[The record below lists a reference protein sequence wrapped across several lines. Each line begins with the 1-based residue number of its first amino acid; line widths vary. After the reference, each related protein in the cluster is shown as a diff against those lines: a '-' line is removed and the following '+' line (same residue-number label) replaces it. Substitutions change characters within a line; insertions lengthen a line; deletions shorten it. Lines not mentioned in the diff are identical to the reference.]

1 MFKLMTDTSAN
12 LEPDVIS
19 AYDIG
24 VIPFNYYLNGDE
36 RTCMDIAAFDGKAY
50 YDAIRSGAK
59 ASTSQVPPQRYIE
72 YMEPVLKQGLD
83 ILFIGMSSGISGSYS
98 SAATAAQEL
107 RDLFFIGLAAGISGA
122 YSSAETAARELR
134 ELYPERRIVT
144 VDTLGASLGEGLFVI
159 RAGEM
164 MREGAD
170 MEEIAREI
178 INTRH
183 KMCQVFTVDD
193 IMHLRRTG
201 RLSNIAAMIGSVL
214 NIKPLLKGDGEG
226 KIVCFQKVRGK
237 KTALKAIAAKYDELV
252 ENAADQ
258 IVGIAHAD
266 CSDDAAA
273 LAEMIRVKNP
283 PKQIMTVC
291 YEPVTGAHVGPGA
304 LALFFIGSSRE
315 AI

>member
-50 YDAIRSGAK
+50 YNAIRSGAK

-98 SAATAAQEL
+98 SA
-107 RDLFFIGLAAGISGA
+107 
-122 YSSAETAARELR
+122 ETAASELR
-134 ELYPERRIVT
+134 EQYPERKIIT
-144 VDTLGASLGEGLFVI
+144 VDTL
-159 RAGEM
+159 
-164 MREGAD
+164 
-170 MEEIAREI
+170 
-178 INTRH
+178 
-183 KMCQVFTVDD
+183 
-193 IMHLRRTG
+193 
-201 RLSNIAAMIGSVL
+201 
-214 NIKPLLKGDGEG
+214 IKPLLKGDGEG

-237 KTALKAIAAKYDELV
+237 KNALKAIAAKYDELV

-304 LALFFIGSSRE
+304 LALFFIGRSRE

>member
-1 MFKLMTDTSAN
+1 M
-12 LEPDVIS
+12 I
-19 AYDIG
+19 Y
-24 VIPFNYYLNGDE
+24 
-36 RTCMDIAAFDGKAY
+36 C
-50 YDAIRSGAK
+50 
-59 ASTSQVPPQRYIE
+59 
-72 YMEPVLKQGLD
+72 
-83 ILFIGMSSGISGSYS
+83 SSGISGSYS
-98 SAATAAQEL
+98 SA
-107 RDLFFIGLAAGISGA
+107 
-122 YSSAETAARELR
+122 ETAANELR
-134 ELYPERRIVT
+134 EQYPERKIIT
-144 VDTLGASLGEGLFVI
+144 VDTLSASLGEGLFVI

-178 INTRH
+178 INMRH

-237 KTALKAIAAKYDELV
+237 KNALKAIAAKYDELV

-304 LALFFIGSSRE
+304 LALFFMGSSRE

>member
-50 YDAIRSGAK
+50 YNAIRSGAK

-98 SAATAAQEL
+98 SA
-107 RDLFFIGLAAGISGA
+107 
-122 YSSAETAARELR
+122 ETAANELR
-134 ELYPERRIVT
+134 EQYPERKIIT
-144 VDTLGASLGEGLFVI
+144 VDTLSASLGEGLFVI

-178 INTRH
+178 INMRH

-237 KTALKAIAAKYDELV
+237 KNALKAIAAKYDELV

-266 CSDDAAA
+266 CPDDAAA
-273 LAEMIRVKNP
+273 LAEMIRAKNP

-304 LALFFIGSSRE
+304 LALFFMGSSRE

>member
-36 RTCMDIAAFDGKAY
+36 RTCMDIAAFNGKAY

-72 YMEPVLKQGLD
+72 YMEPVLRQGLD
-83 ILFIGMSSGISGSYS
+83 ILSSGISGSYS
-98 SAATAAQEL
+98 SA
-107 RDLFFIGLAAGISGA
+107 
-122 YSSAETAARELR
+122 ETAANELR
-134 ELYPERRIVT
+134 EQYSERKIIT
-144 VDTLGASLGEGLFVI
+144 VDTLSASLGEGIFVI

-237 KTALKAIAAKYDELV
+237 KNAIKAIAAKYEELV
-252 ENAADQ
+252 ENAASQ

-266 CSDDAAA
+266 CPDDAAA
-273 LAEMIRVKNP
+273 LAEMIRAKNP

-304 LALFFIGSSRE
+304 LALFFMGSSRE

>member
-1 MFKLMTDTSAN
+1 MFRIMTDTSAN

-24 VIPFNYYLNGDE
+24 VIPFNYYLDGDE

-50 YDAIRSGAK
+50 YDAIRAGAR

-72 YMEPVLKQGLD
+72 YMEPILTKGLD
-83 ILFIGMSSGISGSYS
+83 ILFIGMSSGVSGS
-98 SAATAAQEL
+98 
-107 RDLFFIGLAAGISGA
+107 

-134 ELYPERRIVT
+134 ELYPERKIVT

-164 MREGAD
+164 MRAGAD
-170 MEEIAREI
+170 IDRIAEEILSTRE
-178 INTRH
+178 

-214 NIKPLLKGDGEG
+214 NIKPLLKGDNEG
-226 KIVCFQKVRGK
+226 KIVCFQKVRGRRN
-237 KTALKAIAAKYDELV
+237 ALKAIAAKYNELV
-252 ENAADQ
+252 ENAAEQ
-258 IVGIAHAD
+258 TIGIAQAD
-266 CSDDAAA
+266 CPEDAAT
-273 LAEMIRVKNP
+273 LAEMLCAQNP
-283 PKQIMTVC
+283 PKRIMTVC

-304 LALFFIGSSRE
+304 LALFFMGSSRE
-315 AI
+315 LI

>member
-12 LEPDVIS
+12 LEPNVIS

-98 SAATAAQEL
+98 SA
-107 RDLFFIGLAAGISGA
+107 
-122 YSSAETAARELR
+122 ETAASELR
-134 ELYPERRIVT
+134 EQYPERKIIT
-144 VDTLGASLGEGLFVI
+144 VDTLSASLGEGLFVI

-178 INTRH
+178 INMRH

-193 IMHLRRTG
+193 YASAPHGQAIQHSRHDRQRAEHKAPFEGRR
-201 RLSNIAAMIGSVL
+201 RRQNSLFSKSAR
-214 NIKPLLKGDGEG
+214 
-226 KIVCFQKVRGK
+226 QKERTQGHCRKV
-237 KTALKAIAAKYDELV
+237 
-252 ENAADQ
+252 
-258 IVGIAHAD
+258 
-266 CSDDAAA
+266 
-273 LAEMIRVKNP
+273 
-283 PKQIMTVC
+283 
-291 YEPVTGAHVGPGA
+291 
-304 LALFFIGSSRE
+304 
-315 AI
+315 

>member
-98 SAATAAQEL
+98 SA
-107 RDLFFIGLAAGISGA
+107 
-122 YSSAETAARELR
+122 ETAASELR
-134 ELYPERRIVT
+134 EQYPERKIIT

-237 KTALKAIAAKYDELV
+237 KNALKAIAAKYDELV

-258 IVGIAHAD
+258 IG
-266 CSDDAAA
+266 
-273 LAEMIRVKNP
+273 
-283 PKQIMTVC
+283 
-291 YEPVTGAHVGPGA
+291 GG
-304 LALFFIGSSRE
+304 
-315 AI
+315 

>member
-1 MFKLMTDTSAN
+1 MFAIVTDSSAN
-12 LEPDVIS
+12 LDYKALSLENITV
-19 AYDIG
+19 A
-24 VIPFNYYLNGDE
+24 PFSYNINGE
-36 RTCMDIAAFDGKAY
+36 EHSCPPVNGFDGTAY
-50 YDAIRSGAK
+50 YDAMRNGAVVV
-59 ASTSQVPPQRYIE
+59 TSQVTPHVFKEKMTPLLQ
-72 YMEPVLKQGLD
+72 KGLD
-83 ILFIGMSSGISGSYS
+83 VLFVGMSSGISGSYS
-98 SAATAAQEL
+98 SA
-107 RDLFFIGLAAGISGA
+107 
-122 YSSAETAARELR
+122 ETAANELR
-134 ELYPERRIVT
+134 EQYPERKIIT

-237 KTALKAIAAKYDELV
+237 KNALKAIAAKYDELV

-304 LALFFIGSSRE
+304 LALFFMGSSRE